1 MTTQQQ
7 VITSLLDTDLY
18 KFTMMQ
24 CVLHHFPAAMV
35 EYKFKCR
42 NNADLGQYIK
52 EIQQEVNKFCEL
64 QLNQEELDF
73 LASLDYMKSDFIE
86 FLRIFRL
93 NSSFINISL
102 DVDKQLDITIKGPWL
117 HTILFEVPVLAIIN
131 EVYFR
136 NQCKS
141 LSYNISDA
149 YTKGREFLA
158 KKIEFLK
165 SKPEANVNPH
175 AKIAKFRFS
184 DFGTRR
190 RFSKQWQ
197 DEVVATLAKELP
209 NNFLGTSNV
218 LLAHKY
224 NLVPIGTMAH
234 EFLQACQA
242 LGPRLVDSQKYA
254 LETWTQEYRGRL
266 GIALTDVVG
275 MDAFLNDFDLFF
287 AKLFDGLRQDSGDP
301 INWGDRAIEHYQNMK
316 IDPLSKLLIF
326 SDGLTM
332 QSAYDIFS
340 YFKGRAKTAYGI
352 GTSLTNDVGF
362 EPIQIVIK
370 MVRCNNQPVAKISDE
385 PGKTMCDDRSYIDY
399 LRQVFY
405 PS

>member
-1 MTTQQQ
+1 MAEKI
-7 VITSLLDTDLY
+7 ITSLLDTDLY

-42 NNADLGQYIK
+42 TNENLAPYIE
-52 EIQQEVNKFCEL
+52 EIKSEVQNLCEL
-64 QLNQEELDF
+64 KLSTEELDY
-73 LASLDYMKSDFIE
+73 LDRLDYLKSDFIE
-86 FLRIFRL
+86 FLRIFKL
-93 NSSFINISL
+93 NYNFITIRI
-102 DVDKQLDITIKGPWL
+102 DQDQQLDITIKGPWL

-131 EVYFR
+131 EIYFR
-136 NQCKS
+136 NTCTDFKQ
-141 LSYNISDA
+141 A
-149 YTKGREFLA
+149 YAAGRELLA
-158 KKIEFLK
+158 EKIQVVENYYSK
-165 SKPEANVNPH
+165 SNIDTADF
-175 AKIAKFRFS
+175 KFT

-197 DEVVATLAKELP
+197 DEVVKTCAEKLF
-209 NNFLGTSNV
+209 NNFKGTSN
-218 LLAHKY
+218 LYFAKKY

-287 AKLFDGLRQDSGDP
+287 AKLFDGLRHDSGDP
-301 INWGDRAIEHYQNMK
+301 IAWGEKAIEHYNKLK
-316 IDPLSKLLIF
+316 IDPMTKFLIF
-326 SDGLTM
+326 SDGLTINR
-332 QSAYDIFS
+332 ALEIYTHF
-340 YFKGRAKTAYGI
+340 YGRAKTSFGI

-362 EPIQIVIK
+362 KPIQIVIK
-370 MVRCNNQPVAKISDE
+370 MTRCNNQAVAKISDE
-385 PGKTMCDDRSYIDY
+385 PGKTMCQDRSYIDY

-405 PS
+405 PD

>member
-1 MTTQQQ
+1 MSDKI
-7 VITSLLDTDLY
+7 ITSLLDTDLY

-42 NNADLGQYIK
+42 SNENLVPYIEEIK
-52 EIQQEVNKFCEL
+52 AEIQNLCEL
-64 QLNQEELDF
+64 KLSNEELDY
-73 LASLDYMKSDFIE
+73 LDQLDYLKSDFIE
-86 FLRIFRL
+86 FLRIFKL
-93 NSSFINISL
+93 NYNFIKIA
-102 DVDKQLDITIKGPWL
+102 VDEEKQLDITIKGPWL

-131 EVYFR
+131 EIYYR
-136 NQCKS
+136 NLC
-141 LSYNISDA
+141 SDFNQA
-149 YTKGREFLA
+149 YTHGRNLLVEKIQVVKKYHIQNNIDTSEF
-158 KKIEFLK
+158 
-165 SKPEANVNPH
+165 
-175 AKIAKFRFS
+175 KFT

-190 RFSKQWQ
+190 RFSKKWQ
-197 DEVVATLAKELP
+197 DEVVKFCAKELS
-209 NNFLGTSNV
+209 NNFKGTSN
-218 LLAHKY
+218 LYLAKKY

-287 AKLFDGLRQDSGDP
+287 AKLFDGLRHDSGDP
-301 INWGDRAIEHYQNMK
+301 IVWGEKAIEHYNKLK
-316 IDPLSKLLIF
+316 IDPMTKFLIF
-326 SDGLTM
+326 SDALTINK
-332 QSAYDIFS
+332 ALEIYKHF
-340 YFKGRAKTAYGI
+340 YGRAKTSFGI

-362 EPIQIVIK
+362 KPIQIVIK
-370 MVRCNNQPVAKISDE
+370 MIRCNNQSVAKISDE
-385 PGKTMCDDRSYIDY
+385 PGKTMCQDQSYIDY